1 MNEKKSPNQFVI
13 GLLCGLSLTLAF
25 YLGHFFWPQNTQTQK
40 IESSLTTNN
49 NLLNKPKINHGQ
61 IPICQNTVADIAN
74 QVSGSVVNIDI
85 SKTVTVANSL
95 LQMPF
100 NEFDFFFGP
109 NQSPLGINP
118 QPRKYEKKGS
128 GSGFIIRSDGF
139 ILTNNHV
146 VGQADDIVVTLNDK
160 RKFKG
165 KVWGRDSYTDLALV
179 KIEGDNL
186 PVATLGNTKDIRP
199 GDFVIAIG
207 SPLGLDHTVTFGIIS
222 ALGRSLGDLNSNLQ
236 LIQTDAAINPGNS
249 GGPLLNIQGE
259 VIGINTAIRGDGQN
273 IGFAIPVDLAK
284 DISQQLLEH
293 KKIQRPYLGIYMQ
306 DLDDKLALSLGLQA
320 KTQGVIVAKVIQ
332 DSPAQLANLLQG
344 DVITKIDGKSVISAK
359 DIQEIVKSH
368 KLGDKLHLLIL
379 RQGQFAPIELT
390 VGEYPDKNIK

>member
-25 YLGHFFWPQNTQTQK
+25 YLGHYFWPQSTQTQK
-40 IESSLTTNN
+40 FESSLTTNN
-49 NLLNKPKINHGQ
+49 TLLNKPKINPSQ

-74 QVSGSVVNIDI
+74 KVSGSVVNIDI

-320 KTQGVIVAKVIQ
+320 NAKGVIVAKVIQ
-332 DSPAQLANLLQG
+332 DSPAQLANLIQG
-344 DVITKIDGKSVISAK
+344 DVIIKIDGKSVISAK
-359 DIQEIVKSH
+359 DIQEIVKGH
-368 KLGDKLHLLIL
+368 KIGDKLHLLIL
-379 RQGQFAPIELT
+379 RQGQLTPIELA
-390 VGEYPDKNIK
+390 VGEYPDKNLK